1 MPKKMVKIVSAILIT
16 LLALIS
22 VSSCTPVP
30 EPEYASAITE
40 GMMQALSQDDYATF
54 TEHFG
59 KNIEKIMPEKKFHQL
74 AAEVEARIGSYQSKE
89 FLKAE
94 DSGFSIIVYYNT
106 RFTEEPED
114 VLIEIRFKEL
124 DDGIRVSAFII
135 DSPKLRGN
143 Y

>member
-22 VSSCTPVP
+22 VSSCAPIP

-40 GMMQALSQDDYATF
+40 EILQALSQDDYIKF
-54 TEHFG
+54 TERFD
-59 KNIEKIMPEKKFHQL
+59 KNIEKIMPEKKFHEL
-74 AAEVEARIGSYQSKE
+74 AAEVELRAGSYQSKE

-94 DSGFSIIVYYNT
+94 DSGFSIIVYYNA

-114 VLIEIRFKEL
+114 AIIEIRFKEL
-124 DDGIRVSAFII
+124 DGEIRVTYFNI

-143 Y
+143 

>member
-1 MPKKMVKIVSAILIT
+1 MVKIVSAILIT
-16 LLALIS
+16 LLAMIS

-40 GMMQALSQDDYATF
+40 EMMQALSQDDYAKF

-59 KNIEKIMPEKKFHQL
+59 KNIEKIMPEKNFHDL
-74 AAEVEARIGSYQSKE
+74 AAEVETRIGSYQSKE
-89 FLKAE
+89 LLKAE

-106 RFTEEPED
+106 RFTEETED

-124 DDGIRVSAFII
+124 DDWIRVSAFTI
-135 DSPKLRGN
+135 DSTKLRGN
-143 Y
+143 N

>member
-1 MPKKMVKIVSAILIT
+1 MVKIVSAILIT
-16 LLALIS
+16 LLALVS

-89 FLKAE
+89 FVKAE
-94 DSGFSIIVYYNT
+94 DSGFSIIVY
-106 RFTEEPED
+106 PDD
-114 VLIEIRFKEL
+114 VIIEIRFKEL
-124 DDGIRVSAFII
+124 DEGIRVSAFII

-143 Y
+143 N